1 MQPEASDASARLRYA
16 GFVTEPAAVAT
27 DVRQVVPGVWT
38 WSVHDDRIDFVSAS
52 YAVSSEEGTVLI
64 DPLPLEDDAL
74 RRLGDAAA
82 ICLTTSSH
90 QRSAWRLRRA
100 LGARVW
106 APALARQVEEEP
118 DERYSE
124 DDALPAG
131 MRPIFTPGAG
141 TTQHTFLL
149 DRDGG
154 VAFVPDLFVL
164 PPGGELTLVPE
175 QYAHDVE
182 QARRSVEKL
191 LQLPFAA
198 LCLGHGAPVL
208 DDPKARMR
216 AALEYR
222 TANPSEASGW
232 ET

>member
-1 MQPEASDASARLRYA
+1 MQPEASDASAGLRYA
-16 GFVTEPAAVAT
+16 GLVTEPATVAT
-27 DVRQVVPGVWT
+27 DVQQVVPGVWT

-52 YAVSSEEGTVLI
+52 YAVSSEEGT
-64 DPLPLEDDAL
+64 
-74 RRLGDAAA
+74 
-82 ICLTTSSH
+82 TTSSH

-124 DDALPAG
+124 DDALPARL
-131 MRPIFTPGAG
+131 RPIFTPGAG

-149 DRDGG
+149 DRNGG

-216 AALEYR
+216 AALESR
-222 TANPSEASGW
+222 TANPSDASGW